1 MMLNKYREE
10 QFNRYNEVREYF
22 VNNPDSLI
30 KIERFCV
37 DLLSEFMMKN
47 HDEIQRDYN
56 EASFLYPFWQNY
68 PPEER
73 GRMPKGDQYP
83 WIEVGEHMFCSKLS
97 RFLASA
103 FTVRDT
109 GIPTGPDD
117 RYIVSSEK
125 IQSILK
131 ITDSVWLFI
140 DIKSVGPRDDQDH
153 AVMSHNQISGNGKW
167 TEKDFGV
174 INDTMIAQ
182 GQNVS
187 HPFYCAIPPLFVLT
201 DGTIVPV
208 IHIVLKPVYKMLGL
222 TSGEKG
228 QPLGRVSLVSI
239 PNGILLTENPNYLQ
253 IYPGLLFP
261 GKDDKKKDPHKVR
274 ARVSFE
280 ILRQIAEWRY
290 TDFQF

>member
-1 MMLNKYREE
+1 MMFNKYREE
-10 QFNRYNEVREYF
+10 QFNRYNEARKHF
-22 VNNPDSLI
+22 VNNPESLI
-30 KIERFCV
+30 KIERFYV
-37 DLLSEFMMKN
+37 DLLSEFLIKN

-83 WIEVGEHMFCSKLS
+83 WIEVGEHIFCPKLS
-97 RFLASA
+97 RFFASA

-117 RYIVSSEK
+117 RYVVSGEK
-125 IQSILK
+125 IQSILE
-131 ITDSVWLFI
+131 ITDSTWLFI

-153 AVMSHNQISGNGKW
+153 AVMSHNQISGSGKW
-167 TEKDFGV
+167 TEKNFGV
-174 INDTMIAQ
+174 INYTMIAK
-182 GQNVS
+182 GQRVS
-187 HPFYCAIPPLFVLT
+187 HPFHCAIPPLFVLS
-201 DGTIVPV
+201 DGTIAPV

-228 QPLGRVSLVSI
+228 QPLDRVSLVSI
-239 PNGILLTENPNYLQ
+239 PNGILLAENPNYLK

-261 GKDDKKKDPHKVR
+261 GKDDKEKDPRKVR

-290 TDFQF
+290 RDFQF

>member
-1 MMLNKYREE
+1 MFNKYREQ
-10 QFNRYNEVREYF
+10 QFNRYNEARTHF
-22 VNNPDSLI
+22 INNPDSLMQ
-30 KIERFCV
+30 IERFCM
-37 DLLSEFMMKN
+37 DLLSEFITKN

-83 WIEVGEHMFCSKLS
+83 WIEVGEHIFCPKLS
-97 RFLASA
+97 RFLASSFA
-103 FTVRDT
+103 IRDT

-117 RYIVSSEK
+117 RYIIAGEK
-125 IQSILK
+125 IKSVLE
-131 ITDSVWLFI
+131 ITDSLWLFV
-140 DIKSVGPRDDQDH
+140 DIKSVGPRDDQEH

-167 TEKDFGV
+167 TEKDFG
-174 INDTMIAQ
+174 ITNDTMIAR
-182 GQNVS
+182 GQWVS
-187 HPFYCAIPPLFVLT
+187 HPFYCAIPPLFVLS
-201 DGTIVPV
+201 DGTIAPV

-222 TSGEKG
+222 EREEKG

-239 PNGILLTENPNYLQ
+239 PNGILLAENPHYLHT
-253 IYPGLLFP
+253 YPGLLFP
-261 GKDDKKKDPHKVR
+261 GKDDKEKDPRKVR

-290 TDFQF
+290 ADFQF